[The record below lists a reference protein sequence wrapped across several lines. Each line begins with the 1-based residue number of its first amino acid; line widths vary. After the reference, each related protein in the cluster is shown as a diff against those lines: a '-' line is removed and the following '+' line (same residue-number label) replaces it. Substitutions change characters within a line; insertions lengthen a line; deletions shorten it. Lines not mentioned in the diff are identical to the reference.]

1 MEVGGDRMLETKR
14 LLLKPYTMTMA
25 DDVYKVINNPYIA
38 DTMIM
43 IPHPY
48 PKESV
53 NNWIRYLISSF
64 ESGTALEYAV
74 FLKGDEPTYIGNAGF
89 VTVSQKH
96 QSAEMG
102 YFIDEAYAGQGYAT
116 EACEKLTHNGF
127 HELQLNRIYARC
139 MVRNIASQR
148 VLQKIGMRHE
158 GRFLQEFK
166 KDDQFEDIDYFA
178 ILKQEYTL

>member
-1 MEVGGDRMLETKR
+1 MIETKR
-14 LLLKPYTMTMA
+14 LILKPYTMTMA
-25 DDVYKVINNPYIA
+25 EDVYKVINNPYIA

-43 IPHPY
+43 IPYPY
-48 PKESV
+48 PRESV

-74 FLKGDEPTYIGNAGF
+74 FLKGMEPTYIGNAGF

-96 QSAEMG
+96 QSAEIG
-102 YFIDEAYAGQGYAT
+102 YFIDKEYANQEFAT
-116 EACEKLTHNGF
+116 EACEKLLHVGF
-127 HELQLNRIYARC
+127 HKLQLNRIYARC
-139 MVRNIASQR
+139 MARNIASQK
-148 VLQKIGMRHE
+148 VLKKIGMRHE

-166 KDDQFEDIDYFA
+166 KNNQFEDIDYFA

>member
-1 MEVGGDRMLETKR
+1 MIETKR
-14 LLLKPYTMTMA
+14 LILKPYTMTMA
-25 DDVYKVINNPYIA
+25 EDVYKVINNPYIA

-43 IPHPY
+43 IPYPY
-48 PKESV
+48 PRESV

-74 FLKGDEPTYIGNAGF
+74 FLKGMKPTYIGNAGF

-96 QSAEMG
+96 QSAEIG
-102 YFIDEAYAGQGYAT
+102 YFIDQEYASQGFAT
-116 EACEKLTHNGF
+116 EACEKLLHVGF
-127 HELQLNRIYARC
+127 HKLQFNRIYARC
-139 MVRNIASQR
+139 MARNIASQK
-148 VLQKIGMRHE
+148 VLKKIGMRHE

-166 KDDQFEDIDYFA
+166 KNNQFEDIDYFA

>member
-1 MEVGGDRMLETKR
+1 MIIETKR
-14 LLLKPYTMTMA
+14 LLLKPYTMSIA
-25 DDVYKVINNPYIA
+25 DDVFKVINNPYIA

-43 IPHPY
+43 IPYPY

-96 QSAEMG
+96 QSAEIG
-102 YFIDEAYAGQGYAT
+102 YFIDEAYASKGYAT
-116 EACEKLTHNGF
+116 EACEKLVHVGF
-127 HELQLNRIYARC
+127 QDLQLNRIYAKC
-139 MVRNIASQR
+139 MVRNTASQR
-148 VLQKIGMRHE
+148 VLKKIGMRHE
-158 GRFLQEFK
+158 GRFLQEYK
-166 KDDQFEDIDYFA
+166 KNNQFEDIDYFA

>member
-1 MEVGGDRMLETKR
+1 MEGGKILIETTR
-14 LLLKPYTMTMA
+14 LLLQPYTMTMA

-43 IPHPY
+43 IPYPY

-74 FLKGDEPTYIGNAGF
+74 FLKGKDRTYIGNAGF

-96 QSAEMG
+96 QSAEIG
-102 YFIDEAYAGQGYAT
+102 YFIDEVYSGQGYAT
-116 EACEKLTHNGF
+116 EACEKLLHVGF
-127 HELQLNRIYARC
+127 HNFQFNRIYARC
-139 MVRNIASQR
+139 MARNIASQR
-148 VLQKIGMRHE
+148 VLKKIGMRHE
-158 GRFLQEFK
+158 GRFLQEYK
-166 KDDQFEDIDYFA
+166 KNNHFEDIDYFA